1 MLDNNRAEHKIFIRK
16 LFRDKVF
23 LMSSV
28 FFLLIVIIALFAP
41 LISSHGVNAM
51 DIRNR
56 LAKPFFLGGGSFNH
70 IFGTDGLGRDIFT
83 RILFG
88 LRNSLLIAFLSVV
101 VVFGIG
107 IIAGLLS
114 GLGGKKIDNLIMTM
128 VDIQLS
134 LPIIVVAVILLAV
147 TTPTIFT
154 ITIVL
159 GVCGWPAYA
168 RSTRATVLVENK
180 KDYIVAAKMMG
191 AKTFWIMKKYFIK
204 TVILKA
210 LPFFVLEFLPFF
222 VLEFGLMIIW
232 ESLLSFIGIG
242 IQPPNVS
249 LGTIMGD
256 GVIYLVNAWW
266 VTTIPGFFII
276 MITVSLSF
284 MSRRLSQILTQ

>member
-1 MLDNNRAEHKIFIRK
+1 MLDNNRAKHNIFISK

-23 LMSSV
+23 LISSV

-41 LISSHGVNAM
+41 LISPYGVNEM
-51 DIRNR
+51 NIRNR
-56 LAKPFFLGGGSFNH
+56 LAKPFFLEGGSFDY

-101 VVFGIG
+101 IIFGIG

-114 GLGGKKIDNLIMTM
+114 GIGGKKIDNLIMAM

-134 LPIIVVAVILLAV
+134 LPILVVAVILLAM

-191 AKTFWIMKKYFIK
+191 AKTFWIIKRYFIK

-210 LPFFVLEFLPFF
+210 LPFF

-256 GVIYLVNAWW
+256 GIIYLINAWW

-284 MSRRLSQILTQ
+284 INRRLTLILTQ

>member
-1 MLDNNRAEHKIFIRK
+1 MRDNNRTEHNIFIGK

-28 FFLLIVIIALFAP
+28 LFLLVVIIALIAP
-41 LISSHGVNAM
+41 LISPYGVNEM
-51 DIRNR
+51 NIKDR
-56 LAKPFFLGGGSFNH
+56 LAKPFFLEGGSFNH

-88 LRNSLLIAFLSVV
+88 LRNSLLIAFLSVIV
-101 VVFGIG
+101 IFGVG

-114 GLGGKKIDNLIMTM
+114 GLGGRKIDNLIMTM

-134 LPIIVVAVILLAV
+134 LPIIIVAVILLAM

-180 KDYIVAAKMMG
+180 KDFIVAAKMMG
-191 AKTFWIMKKYFIK
+191 AKTFWIIKRYFIK
-204 TVILKA
+204 TVILKS
-210 LPFFVLEFLPFF
+210 LPFF

-249 LGTIMGD
+249 LGTIMGN
-256 GVIYLVNAWW
+256 GIIYLVNAWW

-276 MITVSLSF
+276 MITASLSF
-284 MSRRLSQILTQ
+284 INRRLTLILTQ

>member
-204 TVILKA
+204 TV
-210 LPFFVLEFLPFF
+210 LPFF